1 MKVEILALL
10 VLLVVGVVV
19 ADTDSDVQS
28 PSKRFEIPLISA
40 LLDFI
45 LSGGNNEN
53 ATSSPVTTDVPE
65 QKPSADKAPTKENE
79 QKPSADKAP
88 TKENEQ
94 KKSND
99 TSSRKR
105 VVAGMPNRDS
115 IRIPFPSFPGKREE
129 SEGNVK
135 RVVAGMPNRDSIRIP
150 FPSFPGKREE
160 SEGNV
165 KRVVAGMPN
174 RDSIRVPFPSF
185 PGKREE
191 SEGTVKKEVD
201 STGTPNYLSSA
212 GPASLPRV
220 AGIIEETTQKPPG
233 KGKGRT
239 PKPPKVKPTKLPKP
253 LKRIGPEARELE
265 PAI

>member
-135 RVVAGMPNRDSIRIP
+135 RVVAGMPNRDSIR
-150 FPSFPGKREE
+150 
-160 SEGNV
+160 
-165 KRVVAGMPN
+165 
-174 RDSIRVPFPSF
+174 VPFPSF